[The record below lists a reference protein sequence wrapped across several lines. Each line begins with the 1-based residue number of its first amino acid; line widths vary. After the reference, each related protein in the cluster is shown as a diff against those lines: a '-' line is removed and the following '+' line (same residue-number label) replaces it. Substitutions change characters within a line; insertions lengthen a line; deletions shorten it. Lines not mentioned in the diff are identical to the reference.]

1 MLYRLVAWILL
12 ISISILLW
20 VIVVQMFMGAY
31 MSMFYS
37 FLLIL
42 LFALGI
48 AAIEYYS
55 KFRR

>member
-42 LFALGI
+42 LFALSI